1 MFIIEVDGVKVL
13 YTGDYSCEEDRYIMK
28 AEIPQSNV
36 DILIAESTFGVRVH
50 ESRRMREQKFQEY
63 VHKIVKGGGK
73 CLLPVFS
80 AGRAEELLFILD
92 EYWEQKSEELGHIQ
106 IYYTVS
112 LIDKCRNIYETYIDM
127 LSKKIRERFYK

>member
-1 MFIIEVDGVKVL
+1 VAGHIVGAAMFIIEVDGVKIL

-36 DILIAESTFGVRVH
+36 DILISESTFGIRVH

-92 EYWEQKSEELGHIQ
+92 EYW
-106 IYYTVS
+106 
-112 LIDKCRNIYETYIDM
+112 
-127 LSKKIRERFYK
+127 

>member
-1 MFIIEVDGVKVL
+1 
-13 YTGDYSCEEDRYIMK
+13 
-28 AEIPQSNV
+28 V
-36 DILIAESTFGVRVH
+36 DILISESTFGIRIH
-50 ESRRMREQKFQEY
+50 ERRERREKNFQEY

-92 EYWEQKSEELGHIQ
+92 EYWEQKVDELSHIP

-112 LIDKCRNIYETYIDM
+112 LIDKCRQIYETYIDM
-127 LSKKIRERFYK
+127 LSKKIRERFYKEEVIVSLCRPILSNTGISTT